1 MNQKWLWMLQFVVES
16 RQEVR
21 GSSMSRPQF
30 MGEGSESEPLSE
42 FEGSLI
48 FQTPATM
55 PVAGLSWKRNP
66 PSESVGL
73 ICKRDVRIADTHQR
87 HAFMHLTST
96 VTQSKVGV
104 SEHTVIDLLMPCWTP
119 GSLCISGIPSLC
131 MPSRLHAVSLTCGLR
146 RGNIKYIT
154 DSPCFQNKAR
164 T

>member
-1 MNQKWLWMLQFVVES
+1 MNQKWLWKLQFVVES
-16 RQEVR
+16 RQELR
-21 GSSMSRPQF
+21 GSSMPRPQF

-42 FEGSLI
+42 FEGSLV

-55 PVAGLSWKRNP
+55 PVAGLFWKKNP
-66 PSESVGL
+66 LSESVGL
-73 ICKRDVRIADTHQR
+73 ICKRDMRIADTHQR

-119 GSLCISGIPSLC
+119 RSLCSICIPSLC
-131 MPSRLHAVSLTCGLR
+131 MPSRLHAISLTCGLR
-146 RGNIKYIT
+146 RGNIKCT
-154 DSPCFQNKAR
+154 TESPCFQNTAR